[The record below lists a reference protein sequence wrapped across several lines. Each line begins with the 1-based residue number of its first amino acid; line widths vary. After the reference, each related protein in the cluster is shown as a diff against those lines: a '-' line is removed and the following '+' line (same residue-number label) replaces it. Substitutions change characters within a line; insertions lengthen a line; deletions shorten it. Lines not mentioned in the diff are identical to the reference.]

1 MQNSGKVIAEVLLGM
16 SLLSFSFPSHTQDI
30 SNTISNSSSFFITPM
45 QIKKDDNLSTVNFKD
60 IFGSNPTDE
69 NTTVV
74 SQNQNKEMTLKILNF
89 EDDFVAI
96 LKIGDK
102 SLLLN
107 SGKAKNRVTLME
119 TLGRMQISKLDAVII
134 TDINESTEN
143 LFTLAELGIVKKILL
158 PGIQL
163 NKNTSDFNL
172 VEKLKDT
179 KKKLEELNTNVQEI
193 YDQTNI
199 NFAKATLKTILPEG
213 SSSISLLI
221 ENNEN
226 TILLQGDLT
235 QDKQKDII
243 LPLVNTYI
251 VQSKFALSKDYINKV
266 KPEKVLLVE
275 RKDSLLS
282 EDSKKQIQEIV
293 GKDNLFNVN
302 STNGFSVVLPP
313 SSSKFEIKK
322 DNI

>member
-1 MQNSGKVIAEVLLGM
+1 M
-16 SLLSFSFPSHTQDI
+16 
-30 SNTISNSSSFFITPM
+30 
-45 QIKKDDNLSTVNFKD
+45 
-60 IFGSNPTDE
+60 
-69 NTTVV
+69 
-74 SQNQNKEMTLKILNF
+74 
-89 EDDFVAI
+89 
-96 LKIGDK
+96 
-102 SLLLN
+102 
-107 SGKAKNRVTLME
+107 
-119 TLGRMQISKLDAVII
+119 
-134 TDINESTEN
+134 
-143 LFTLAELGIVKKILL
+143 
-158 PGIQL
+158 
-163 NKNTSDFNL
+163 
-172 VEKLKDT
+172 
-179 KKKLEELNTNVQEI
+179 
-193 YDQTNI
+193 
-199 NFAKATLKTILPEG
+199 
-213 SSSISLLI
+213 I

-282 EDSKKQIQEIV
+282 EDSKKQIQDIV